1 MAEQLQAYST
11 GHAIKTQSREFKLA
25 RGKYDAYSAQ
35 SKCDGSQ
42 RFHCLQQNVCRLLSN
57 KIHWEEV
64 STNSIDRITKATNI
78 RRNIHEWVIL
88 PTSQKTFWPGCLLC
102 NIKNKIQPVTLKQV
116 YTCKVDL
123 SKVTL
128 VKGAKAF
135 FVPFIWEICILSK
148 MHIL

>member
-1 MAEQLQAYST
+1 MPIQPS
-11 GHAIKTQSREFKLA
+11 
-25 RGKYDAYSAQ
+25 
-35 SKCDGSQ
+35 
-42 RFHCLQQNVCRLLSN
+42 QNVTAASDFTAYNKMSAAYFLIKFIEMRSLL
-57 KIHWEEV
+57 IQLIE
-64 STNSIDRITKATNI
+64 
-78 RRNIHEWVIL
+78 
-88 PTSQKTFWPGCLLC
+88 SQKPQIFEEIYTNGSSCLLLKNRPGCLLC

-128 VKGAKAF
+128 VKAAKAF